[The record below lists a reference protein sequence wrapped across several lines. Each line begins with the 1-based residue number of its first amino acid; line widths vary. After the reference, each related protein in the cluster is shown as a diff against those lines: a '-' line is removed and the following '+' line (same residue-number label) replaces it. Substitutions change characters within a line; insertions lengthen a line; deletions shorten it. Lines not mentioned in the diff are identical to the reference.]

1 MSKHY
6 VSTGTIRLKIE
17 GEKIENI
24 FFVPNEDH
32 RVKHQGKEYAVFL
45 PKDTAEDSYKDAKVA
60 SLKKCLNNSVELT
73 LSICNCKTNTVFN
86 ALLDAATKGSAV
98 DVKVKCKKD
107 GEKVKCKKDGEKVKL
122 KLIGITV
129 PALSVK

>member
-17 GEKIENI
+17 CEEIENI
-24 FFVPNEDH
+24 FFVPDKDH
-32 RVKHQGKEYAVFL
+32 RMKHQGKEYAVFL
-45 PKDTAEDSYKDAKVA
+45 PEGSCKDAPEGSCRDAKVT
-60 SLKKCLNNSVELT
+60 CLNNSVELT
-73 LSICNCKTNTVFN
+73 LSICNCKINTV
-86 ALLDAATKGSAV
+86 LLDAATKGSAV
-98 DVKVKCKKD
+98 DVKVKCNKD
-107 GEKVKCKKDGEKVKL
+107 GKKL